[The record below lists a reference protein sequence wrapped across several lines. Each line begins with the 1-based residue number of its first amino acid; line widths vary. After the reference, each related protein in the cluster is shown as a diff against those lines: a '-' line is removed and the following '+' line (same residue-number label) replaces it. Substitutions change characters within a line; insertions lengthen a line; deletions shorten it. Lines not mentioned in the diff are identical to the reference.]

1 MRERLNYYKAA
12 PDGVKALRQVGTYLK
27 TSGLEAGLL
36 HLVYLRASQI
46 NGCAF
51 CVDMH
56 TREALRDGEQE
67 KRLHMLV
74 VWRESPL
81 FSERE
86 RAALGWTEAV
96 TRLEQTHAPDDVYE
110 EARRHFDEAG
120 IANLTLAVAVIN
132 AWNRMAVGFR
142 TPPAG

>member
-12 PDGVKALRQVGTYLK
+12 PDGVKALRQKGAYLM
-27 TSGLEAGLL
+27 TSELEAGLL
-36 HLVYLRASQI
+36 HPVYLRASQI

-56 TREALRDGEQE
+56 TREALGDGEQQ

-74 VWRESPL
+74 AWRESPL
-81 FSERE
+81 YSERE

-96 TRLEQTHAPDDVYE
+96 TQLECTRAPDDVYE

-120 IANLTLAVAVIN
+120 IANLTLAVAMIN
-132 AWNRMAVGFR
+132 AWNRMAVSFR
-142 TPPAG
+142 TPPVG

>member
-12 PDGVKALRQVGTYLK
+12 PDGVKALRQVGAYLQ
-27 TSGLEAGLL
+27 TSGLETGLL

-81 FSERE
+81 FTERE

-96 TRLEQTHAPDDVYE
+96 TRLEHTHAPDDVYE

-132 AWNRMAVGFR
+132 AWNRMAVSFR

>member
-12 PDGVKALRQVGTYLK
+12 PNGAKALREVGAYLK
-27 TSGLEAGLL
+27 TSGLEPGLL
-36 HLVYLRASQI
+36 HLGYLRAWQI

-56 TREALRDGEQE
+56 TREALRDGERE

-74 VWRESPL
+74 AWRESAL

-96 TRLEQTHAPDDVYE
+96 TRREQTHAPDDVYE
-110 EARRHFDEAG
+110 EVRRQFDGAG

-132 AWNRMAVGFR
+132 AWNRMAVSFR

>member
-46 NGCAF
+46 NAF

-96 TRLEQTHAPDDVYE
+96 TRLEQTHAPDEVYE

>member
-12 PDGVKALRQVGTYLK
+12 PDGVKALRQVGAYLK

-67 KRLHMLV
+67 KRLYMLA

-96 TRLEQTHAPDDVYE
+96 TRLEHTHAPDDVYE

-132 AWNRMAVGFR
+132 AWNRMAVSFR
-142 TPPAG
+142 TPPAV